1 MQLMI
6 GLLNGLCG
14 VSNFLEEVN
23 VPYFKNRLK
32 VKSEAVFLLKHCLYF
47 HNLESF
53 KTRPIIHMKPHVTN
67 LDHKK
72 FSLLIEET
80 IQRIEEVPIEEKKQ
94 VLEKITELK
103 NNKHLIEEIYSD
115 YQLKLKELSHL
126 LDEYE
131 RTKQI
136 SRINLRKLQLW
147 LKFSYT
153 KLVKNFV

>member
-1 MQLMI
+1 MPQ
-6 GLLNGLCG
+6 
-14 VSNFLEEVN
+14 
-23 VPYFKNRLK
+23 
-32 VKSEAVFLLKHCLYF
+32 
-47 HNLESF
+47 LESF
-53 KTRPIIHMKPHVTN
+53 EIIPKNNMKPHVTN

-72 FSLLIEET
+72 FSLLIGET

-94 VLEKITELK
+94 VLEKIIELK
-103 NNKHLIEEIYSD
+103 NNKHLLEEIYSD